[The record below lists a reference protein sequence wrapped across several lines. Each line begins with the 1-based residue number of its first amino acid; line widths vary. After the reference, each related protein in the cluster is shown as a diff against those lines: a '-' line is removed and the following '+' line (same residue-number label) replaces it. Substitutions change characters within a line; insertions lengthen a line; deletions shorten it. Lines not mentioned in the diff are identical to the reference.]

1 MKQASTTADDSVEK
15 ETSEEVDE
23 KQLQLAKQ
31 AGDAYQEALEYMA
44 NEVAHTGGKTE
55 EGDYIIG
62 FAQEEAEGMYA
73 LADEGEFEWR
83 EPEDENCHIEVAV
96 CDGEDGRF
104 VPEVD
109 VEVTLESEDGEEVG
123 PFETPFLYHPGLFH
137 YGKNV
142 EIPGDGTYDITVE
155 VEPPTFMRHD
165 ETNGNRYGESVSV
178 TFEDVDI
185 EAGQD

>member
-1 MKQASTTADDSVEK
+1 MDRKRPTSDDSVSK
-15 ETSEEVDE
+15 VTSDEVDQ
-23 KQLQLAKQ
+23 KQLELAER

-44 NEVAHTGGKTE
+44 NEVAHTGGKKE
-55 EGDYIIG
+55 AGDYIVG

-83 EPEDENCHIEVAV
+83 VPDDENCHIEVAV

-104 VPEVD
+104 LPEVD
-109 VEVTLESEDGEEVG
+109 VEVTVESEDGEEVG

-137 YGKNV
+137 YGRNV
-142 EIPGDGTYDITVE
+142 EIPGDGTYDVHIDVE
-155 VEPPTFMRHD
+155 APTFMRHD
-165 ETNGNRYGESVSV
+165 EENGNRYAEGVEV

-185 EAGQD
+185 ETGQD